1 MTADHWAAVSTPQ
14 VPSEAVTST
23 TRAVSLE
30 AKMTL
35 VVLVVYLLVI
45 FS

>member
-1 MTADHWAAVSTPQ
+1 LAQKCGA
-14 VPSEAVTST
+14 PSAGSNRSPEDATTSA
-23 TRAVSLE
+23 RAVSLE

-35 VVLVVYLLVI
+35 VVLVTYLLVI

>member
-1 MTADHWAAVSTPQ
+1 LAHRGGAAGAGPIRS
-14 VPSEAVTST
+14 SEDATTSAP
-23 TRAVSLE
+23 AVSLE

-35 VVLVVYLLVI
+35 VVLVTYLLVI